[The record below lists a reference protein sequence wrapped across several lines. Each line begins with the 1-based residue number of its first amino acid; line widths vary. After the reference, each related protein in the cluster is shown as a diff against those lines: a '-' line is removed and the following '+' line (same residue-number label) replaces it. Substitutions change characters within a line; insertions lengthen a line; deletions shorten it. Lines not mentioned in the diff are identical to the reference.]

1 MPTEAR
7 SSGSVHPADPLEE
20 ARGREM
26 SLHSDNGTNRCFQ
39 HLGFKL
45 KVRRGNMQVR
55 ERCLLLCALSVG

>member
-26 SLHSDNGTNRCFQ
+26 SLHSDNGTNMCFQ
-39 HLGFKL
+39 RLGFKL
-45 KVRRGNMQVR
+45 KVRRGNILVR
-55 ERCLLLCALSVG
+55 ERYLLLCTLSAG